1 MARERYLVGVTKEE
15 LEYTP
20 APQAPMTPQGWFE
33 NLWYHYK
40 WAIVGGAFAVAVLV
54 VLLWQTFSK
63 DNPDYRLC
71 MACGSY
77 LPDAVVQELET
88 QLEEYGKDLNG
99 DGKVEVTIQMLDV
112 NSKGVVGN
120 GTVAAN
126 NRQAVVVQLSTRDT
140 VLFAFDPVYYQ
151 SLCDNLAKGTPLLD
165 PLSCADPSGD
175 GTYFTWDVKAQL
187 PDELKEYAC
196 DPLYVGVRSTA
207 GDLTP
212 EERERTA
219 QAKALLEAY
228 AASLTEPTP

>member
-20 APQAPMTPQGWFE
+20 APPAPMTPKDWLS

-40 WAIVGGAFAVAVLV
+40 WAIIGGLFAVMVLG
-54 VLLWQTFSK
+54 VLFWQSAHK

-71 MACGSY
+71 MACGTY
-77 LPDAVVQELET
+77 LPDAVVQELEL
-88 QLEEYGKDLNG
+88 QLEQYGEDLNG
-99 DGKVEVTIQMLDV
+99 DGKVEVTIQMLDI
-112 NSKGVVGN
+112 NSKGVSGN
-120 GTVAAN
+120 GTMAAN

-140 VLFAFDPVYYQ
+140 LLFAFDPVYYQ
-151 SLCDNLAKGTPLLD
+151 SLSENLAKENPLLD
-165 PLSCADPSGD
+165 PISCADPSGD
-175 GTYFTWDVKAQL
+175 GTYFVWDVKAQL

-196 DPLYVGVRSTA
+196 DPLYFGVRSAA

-228 AASLTEPTP
+228 AASLTQQTP